1 MLEIV
6 SSAKPYLEA
15 LYFLA
20 GILLIGGLGLTYRQV
35 VLIKKDIRTRNE
47 RAAAE
52 KAIEACDRYF
62 CSYVPLNGTFFHDRL
77 KEKIGGY
84 EGPIGD
90 FSLSSIPDNLKD
102 ISLKRYALHSWLPM
116 MNQLESISAFFMS
129 GIADECTGFRVI
141 GRTFCGSVES
151 SYDLISISRQ
161 EKACPYWANTVDL
174 YQLWRPRLTKAE
186 MEIAKENIEHE
197 LSSISARTISPIGVA
212 G

>member
-1 MLEIV
+1 
-6 SSAKPYLEA
+6 
-15 LYFLA
+15 
-20 GILLIGGLGLTYRQV
+20 
-35 VLIKKDIRTRNE
+35 
-47 RAAAE
+47 
-52 KAIEACDRYF
+52 
-62 CSYVPLNGTFFHDRL
+62 
-77 KEKIGGY
+77 
-84 EGPIGD
+84 
-90 FSLSSIPDNLKD
+90 
-102 ISLKRYALHSWLPM
+102 

-186 MEIAKENIEHE
+186 MEIAKEDIEYE
-197 LSSISARTISPIGVA
+197 LSSITTRTISPIGVS

>member
-15 LYFLA
+15 VYFLA
-20 GILLIGGLGLTYRQV
+20 GILLVGGLGLTYRQV

-62 CSYVPLNGTFFHDRL
+62 CSYVPLNSTFLHDRL
-77 KEKIGGY
+77 KEKLGSY

-102 ISLKRYALHSWLPM
+102 ICLKRYKLHTWLPM

-129 GIADECTGFRVI
+129 GVADECAGFRVI